1 PARLATAAVIV
12 AGLIWGIFNV
22 CFATIFS
29 FGPSMLAERG
39 WSISAAGSIISIVLW
54 ISVFAVPG
62 GGILADRS
70 GRPQTVLV
78 AAAIGG
84 ALLMLAFV
92 RMDAVLPSA
101 VALGL
106 VAALP

>member
-1 PARLATAAVIV
+1 M
-12 AGLIWGIFNV
+12 AGLIWGLFNV
-22 CFATIFS
+22 GFATIFS

-62 GGILADRS
+62 GGVLADRS

-84 ALLMLAFV
+84 ALLMLAFP
-92 RMDAVLPSA
+92 RGDTVLPTA
-101 VALGL
+101 IALGL
-106 VAALP
+106 VAAFPPARS